1 MVKRIATINDV
12 RLVPGEPKIE
22 QVAKRWGPKFDLKL
36 KNYEVFVGDVLIGR
50 VEQHL
55 PTFERKPKGFA
66 DRQQPVEDGSP
77 TLDIYVTVREARGL
91 L

>member
-1 MVKRIATINDV
+1 V

-36 KNYEVFVGDVLIGR
+36 KNYDVFIGDVLIGR

-55 PTFERKPKGFA
+55 PTFRGFA
-66 DRQQPVEDGSP
+66 DRHQSLEDGSP
-77 TLDIYVTVREARGL
+77 SLDIYITVREAGRL
-91 L
+91 LQPQPVP